1 MAALK
6 EKSIW
11 GRKEPI
17 ERYQST
23 SIFQLT
29 NAELKFENNFGPF
42 TIVHGYL
49 KNLDPDLYS
58 KSRWPSNADPD
69 PKHCRKLP
77 VPSQNMLKTLYTW
90 LARS

>member
-1 MAALK
+1 M
-6 EKSIW
+6 
-11 GRKEPI
+11 
-17 ERYQST
+17 
-23 SIFQLT
+23 T

-69 PKHCRKLP
+69 HSVP
-77 VPSQNMLKTLYTW
+77 VFNTSGHWEKPVWNLEMPLGAGTKVLRRPE
-90 LARS
+90 LVPIFE